1 MVDTAKSFQE
11 LHVVVP
17 CQLMLYGKTTKH
29 IDAVEPTLTTI
40 LILVEVAFLTDTC
53 VVPEFFEVDA
63 VSQFTFVATLVSALV
78 PFCHISD
85 GHDCIVRLGQSCHTH
100 LIDNSFQAGLNL
112 VEICFRQP
120 QSPHVWDGD
129 VEGFYLIL

>member
-1 MVDTAKSFQE
+1 MIDTAKSLQE
-11 LHVVVP
+11 LHLVMTV
-17 CQLMLYGKTTKH
+17 QLMLYGKTTKH

-40 LILVEVAFLTDTC
+40 LILVEVAFLTDPC
-53 VVPEFFEVDA
+53 VVPEFFEVDS
-63 VSQFTFVATLVSALV
+63 VSKLTFVATLVSALV

-85 GHDCIVRLGQSCHTH
+85 GHDCIIQLGQSCHTL

-129 VEGFYLIL
+129 VEGLYLIS

>member
-63 VSQFTFVATLVSALV
+63 VSKLSFVATLVSALV
-78 PFCHISD
+78 PFCHISY
-85 GHDCIVRLGQSCHTH
+85 GHDGIVRFGQGCHAL
-100 LIDNSFQAGLNL
+100 LIDNSLQAGLNF

-120 QSPHVWDGD
+120 QSPHVWNGD
-129 VEGFYLIL
+129 VEGSYLIL